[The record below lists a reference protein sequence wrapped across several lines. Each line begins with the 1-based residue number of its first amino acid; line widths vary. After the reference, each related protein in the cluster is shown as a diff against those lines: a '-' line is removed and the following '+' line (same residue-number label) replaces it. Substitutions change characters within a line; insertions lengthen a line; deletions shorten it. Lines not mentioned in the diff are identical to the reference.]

1 MSVGE
6 IPASLAWAHPLVAEW
21 FVKRFGTPT
30 EPQEQGWPEILAGRT
45 TLISAPTG
53 SGKTLAAFLICI
65 DRLVRKA
72 LAGDLRDAT
81 EVLYVSPL
89 KALGNDIQKNLEVPL
104 GEILALAGERGYLMP
119 EIRTAVRTGDTL
131 MKERR
136 EMLKRPPHILVTT
149 PESLYILLTANSS
162 RNILSHVKTIIV
174 DEIHAVADDKRGAH
188 LTISLERLELLADH
202 PTRIGLSATQKPIEE
217 VAHFLTGARG
227 LVTPASEGPVEQ
239 PSNLAQSAAER
250 RVEQFFKAASNAA
263 AKDLVE
269 QPFRAASSQ
278 SLFTEEPASAGD
290 RAPAIVNIGHRR
302 KMDLAIEVP
311 PSELGPIASNEM
323 WGEVYDRLAELAMQ
337 HRSTLVFVNTRRLAE
352 RLAMH
357 LGERIGEDQ
366 VAAHHG
372 SLSRKLR
379 LAAER
384 KLKNGEIRLLVATA
398 SLELGIDVG
407 TVDLVCQINSP
418 RSIAVALQRVGRA
431 GHWRGAI
438 PKGRLFATTRDD
450 LLECAAAVRAI
461 KQGDLDVLHIPSA
474 PLDILAQQIVAMCAC
489 EDWDEDELF
498 EFMRRAYPYRDLK
511 REEYDRILE
520 MLSQG
525 IAAKRGR
532 YGAYLF
538 RDMVNRRLR
547 ARRGARLA
555 AITSGGAI
563 PDNSLFTVLAQ
574 PENIVV
580 GTLDEDF
587 AVESNAGDIMLL
599 GNTSWRIRRV
609 ESNSG
614 RVLVEDA
621 HGAAPTVPFWRGEA
635 PARTD
640 ELSLHVGD
648 LRDQISKRLPNTAP
662 LPVRLNPEM
671 GEVRAE
677 RIANFERFD
686 GDRTKPKIATA
697 STSTSFAKNRIERT
711 FETEVDGDAWV
722 ELPFRAALDDDGRV
736 ERTFRAALDDDG
748 QVERTFRS
756 ASSQPLVGSES
767 ASADDSLK
775 PDEEKFADRRE
786 RGSEDS
792 RYPNASPVADAPKP
806 RVGLRGLESSP
817 EVQNAVAW
825 LRDECGLDDSGAEQ
839 AIEYVITGRAVLGD
853 VPTQQTIIAERF
865 FDEGGGMQLVIHAPF
880 GGRINKAWG
889 LALRKRF
896 CRSFNFELQAAA
908 TDNGL
913 NIALAEQHSFPLS
926 DVFHY
931 LQTETVKEILEQAAL
946 PSPIFATR
954 WRWDAN
960 RSLALLRF
968 QGGKKVP
975 PPIQRIRSDDLLA
988 SVFPD
993 VAACPENLEGDIKI
1007 PDHPLIQEVMK
1018 DVLTEAM
1025 DIDGLRTVIE
1035 RINSGEIRCLA
1046 VDTPVPS
1053 QFSHEIL
1060 NANPYAFLD
1069 DAPLE
1074 ERRARAVQMRR
1085 ILPEAVLNEVGRLDQ
1100 QAIARVRDEARPDV
1114 RDSDELH
1121 DTLQT
1126 LIAVPEEMP
1135 DPDWQHAVETWKP
1148 FIAELLEGWRVVR
1161 AKVQV
1166 ERTLASAFTHEARV
1180 EQPFR
1185 AASSELSDA
1194 EEPTSAGDRLKPVGD
1209 LEEVA
1214 RRASE
1219 EPLYPAGDTR
1229 RYYVASERA
1238 KDFALIFPNAEFE
1251 VAPPD
1256 LPANTTSRDDA
1267 IRAMVSGW
1275 MMHSG
1280 PITAAALGY
1289 RLGVSTSDIEKSLLR
1304 LEAAGTV
1311 LRGNFT
1317 GLQATPPAEAREA
1330 WTGHPQDSSGAPE
1343 LANVEWC
1350 ERRLLSRIHH
1360 LTVATLRKQVEPV
1373 TPAQFMRWL
1382 LRWQHLAPQSQLT
1395 GERGM
1400 LQALRQLQGFE
1411 IPANAWEKQI
1421 LARRINDYD
1430 PAALDQLCLT
1440 GAIGWGRLS
1449 PHPATLEESGE
1460 ARRRVVPTSVAPI
1473 TFFVREESD
1482 WMQPRLSEDEQSY
1495 EGILSESARVVLQFL
1510 RRRGASFFA
1519 DIVRGTAK
1527 LKGEIETALWELV
1540 AAGMVTADGFDN
1552 LRSLINPNRR
1562 LGQGPGKV
1570 TRPRH
1575 TPGRWSLLY
1584 PSEGTDHNRVV
1595 EATCWML
1602 LRRYGV
1608 IFREVLPRESNL
1620 PKWRELLIALRRLE
1634 DRGEIRGGR
1643 FVSGF
1648 LGEQFALP
1656 EAVESVRAMRNL
1668 PASGEVIT
1676 ISAADPLNLVGFIV
1690 PGERVAA
1697 ISGKY
1702 VSFRDGVAVEAEE
1715 RSPAALGAAAQ

>member
-1 MSVGE
+1 MPSQV
-6 IPASLAWAHPLVAEW
+6 IPASLSWAHALVAEW
-21 FVKRFGTPT
+21 FVDRFGTPT
-30 EPQEQGWPEILAGRT
+30 EPQEQGWPQILAGRT

-72 LAGDLRDAT
+72 LAGELRDAT

-89 KALGNDIQKNLEVPL
+89 KALGNDIQKNLEIPL
-104 GEILALAGERGYLMP
+104 GEILALAAERGLLMP

-136 EMLKRPPHILVTT
+136 DMLKRPPHILVTT

-162 RNILSHVKTIIV
+162 RAILSHVKTVIV

-188 LTISLERLELLADH
+188 LAISLERLDLLADH

-217 VAHFLTGARG
+217 VAHFLTGAGR
-227 LVTPASEGPVEQ
+227 P
-239 PSNLAQSAAER
+239 N
-250 RVEQFFKAASNAA
+250 
-263 AKDLVE
+263 
-269 QPFRAASSQ
+269 
-278 SLFTEEPASAGD
+278 
-290 RAPAIVNIGHRR
+290 PAIVNIGHRR
-302 KMDLAIEVP
+302 KLDLAVEVP
-311 PSELGPIASNEM
+311 RSELGPIASNEM
-323 WGEVYDRLAELAMQ
+323 WGEIYDRLAELALQ

-352 RLAMH
+352 RVAMH
-357 LGERIGEDQ
+357 LGERIGEEL

-372 SLSRKLR
+372 SLSRKIR
-379 LAAER
+379 LTAER

-398 SLELGIDVG
+398 SLELGIDIG

-450 LLECAAAVRAI
+450 LLECAATVRAI
-461 KQGDLDVLHIPSA
+461 KQGDLDRLQIPPA
-474 PLDILAQQIVAMCAC
+474 PLDILAQQIVAICSC
-489 EDWDEDELF
+489 EDWDEDALF
-498 EFMRRAYPYRDLK
+498 ECVRRAYPYRGLK
-511 REEYDRILE
+511 REEYDGILE

-563 PDNSLFTVLAQ
+563 PDNSLYTVVLQ
-574 PENIVV
+574 PEEIVV
-580 GTLDEDF
+580 GTVDEDF

-621 HGAAPTVPFWRGEA
+621 HGAAPTIPFWRGEA

-640 ELSLHVGD
+640 ELSAHVAE
-648 LRDQISKRLPNTAP
+648 LRERISALLPNTAP
-662 LPVRLNPEM
+662 LPAPMNPEAA
-671 GEVRAE
+671 EVSSRPMLQEALG
-677 RIANFERFD
+677 RGAPL
-686 GDRTKPKIATA
+686 GAPLHA
-697 STSTSFAKNRIERT
+697 
-711 FETEVDGDAWV
+711 
-722 ELPFRAALDDDGRV
+722 PFSIP
-736 ERTFRAALDDDG
+736 E
-748 QVERTFRS
+748 
-756 ASSQPLVGSES
+756 P
-767 ASADDSLK
+767 ASAGGRLPSHSGEKQIPRFARDDN
-775 PDEEKFADRRE
+775 EKGTS
-786 RGSEDS
+786 GSGEQGHT
-792 RYPNASPVADAPKP
+792 PP
-806 RVGLRGLESSP
+806 RLRLRGLESSP
-817 EVQNAVAW
+817 EVQKAIAW
-825 LRDECGLDDSGAEQ
+825 LKEECGLDDAGAEQ
-839 AIEYVITGRAVLGD
+839 AVEYVVTGRAVLGE
-853 VPTQQTIIAERF
+853 VPTQQTVIAERF

-908 TDNGL
+908 TDDGL

-931 LQTETVKEILEQAAL
+931 LQTETVQEILEQAAL
-946 PSPIFATR
+946 ASPIFGTR

-975 PPIQRIRSDDLLA
+975 PQIQRIRSDDLLA
-988 SVFPD
+988 AVFPD
-993 VAACPENLEGDIKI
+993 VAACQENIEGDIKI
-1007 PDHPLIQEVMK
+1007 PDHPLVQEVMK

-1025 DIDGLRTVIE
+1025 DIDGLRRVLE
-1035 RINSGEIRCLA
+1035 GMQSGAIRCLA

-1085 ILPEAVLNEVGRLDQ
+1085 VLPEAVLKEVGKLDQ
-1100 QAIARVRDEARPDV
+1100 QAIATVRDEARPDV

-1126 LIAVPEEMP
+1126 LVAVPEERP
-1135 DPDWQHAVETWKP
+1135 DPEWQQVIESWKP
-1148 FIAELLEGWRVVR
+1148 FLAELLEGWRVVR
-1161 AKVQV
+1161 AVVPVV
-1166 ERTLASAFTHEARV
+1166 ERAFRPASNEANLGPEQASTGDTASA
-1180 EQPFR
+1180 EQNMYR
-1185 AASSELSDA
+1185 
-1194 EEPTSAGDRLKPVGD
+1194 GLKPPQEQMGPRGRD
-1209 LEEVA
+1209 PEG
-1214 RRASE
+1214 S
-1219 EPLYPAGDTR
+1219 LYR
-1229 RYYVASERA
+1229 RYLVASERA
-1238 KDFALIFPNAEFE
+1238 KDFALIFPDARFE

-1256 LPANTTSRDDA
+1256 LPSNTTSRDDA
-1267 IRAMVSGW
+1267 VLAMVNGW

-1280 PITAAALGY
+1280 PITANALAY
-1289 RLGVSTSDIEKSLLR
+1289 GVGLTTSDVEKALLR
-1304 LEAAGTV
+1304 LEASGTV

-1317 GLQATPPAEAREA
+1317 GLTTQSPP
-1330 WTGHPQDSSGAPE
+1330 SE
-1343 LANVEWC
+1343 LEEVEWC
-1350 ERRLLSRIHH
+1350 ERRLLARIHH
-1360 LTVATLRKQVEPV
+1360 LTVARLRKQVEPV
-1373 TPAQFMRWL
+1373 TAAQFMRWL
-1382 LRWQHLAPQSQLT
+1382 FRWQHLAPQSQLA
-1395 GERGM
+1395 GERGL
-1400 LQALRQLQGFE
+1400 LQLLCQLQGFE

-1421 LARRINDYD
+1421 LARRMNEYD

-1440 GAIGWGRLS
+1440 GAVGWGRLS
-1449 PHPATLEESGE
+1449 PHPATLEDSGNG
-1460 ARRRVVPTSVAPI
+1460 RRRVVPTSVAPI

-1495 EGILSESARVVLQFL
+1495 ERVLSASAHAVLEFL

-1519 DIVRGTAK
+1519 DIVRGTDK
-1527 LKGEIETALWELV
+1527 LKAEVETALWELV

-1552 LRSLINPNRR
+1552 LRSLINPKRR
-1562 LGQGPGKV
+1562 IGPGSAKAP
-1570 TRPRH
+1570 RPRH

-1584 PSEGTDHNRVV
+1584 PTDGSERNKVA

-1608 IFREVLPRESNL
+1608 VFREMLARESNL
-1620 PKWRELLIALRRLE
+1620 PKWRELLIAFRRLE
-1634 DRGEIRGGR
+1634 DRGEVRGGR
-1643 FVSGF
+1643 FVGGF

-1656 EAVESVRAMRNL
+1656 EAVESLRAMRNL
-1668 PASGEVIT
+1668 PASGEIIT
-1676 ISAADPLNLVGFIV
+1676 ISAADPLNLAGFIV
-1690 PGERVAA
+1690 PGERVPA

-1702 VSFRDGVAVEAEE
+1702 VSFRDGVAVETEHVPSQLRPTWSGE
-1715 RSPAALGAAAQ
+1715 RDGTSGEAAAR